1 VNKESPQ
8 AREHDV
14 PLAII
19 GISCIFP
26 DADGLDEYWHNI
38 RNGVDAITDIPDTHW
53 SPDDYFSADP
63 KAPDMTYAAR
73 GGFLPEIDFN
83 PLDFGIAPNAL
94 EATDTAQLLALYTAR
109 RALIDA
115 GYGPDREFDRD
126 RVSVVLGVT
135 GTSELTISLG
145 ARLGHPHWRKALAD
159 SGIHGEAAEDI
170 VRRISDS
177 YVGWQESSF
186 PGLLG
191 NVVAGRIANRLDLG
205 GTNCVVD
212 AACASSLSALHLAAM
227 ELADGRCDMAI
238 TGGVDTLNDIFMYMC
253 FSKTPALSA
262 TGNARPFDH
271 EGDGTILGEGVGI
284 LVLKRL
290 HDAVRDG
297 DRIYAEIRGL
307 GTSSDGKG
315 NAIYA
320 PSSSGQAKALRRA
333 YQRADATPDTVQLVE
348 AHGTG
353 TVVGDAVESAALTAV
368 YREGGT
374 EGTWCALGSVKS
386 QIGHTKAAA
395 GAASLIKA
403 AMALHHKVLPPTL
416 KVEKPVAEVAPGA
429 SPFYVNTDKRPWL
442 APVDHPR
449 RAGVSSFGFGG
460 SNFHCVLQEHVSEDA
475 EPDWDGEV
483 QVLAFSAPTQHK
495 LKEWLTRLGD
505 ASGWDA
511 VRELGQISRKS
522 FSQDHAERLLLVVEK
537 GHTDSSALAARVAGL
552 LGAHKET
559 TWSTPDGVYYGR
571 GASSGDL
578 AFLFPGQGSQYVG
591 MLRDLACQFPVMR
604 ESLELADAG
613 NSEDRLSDLVYPHPA
628 FDHDARQLQED
639 LLRDTRNAQPGIGA
653 VSRGADAVLRLFGVT
668 PVATAG
674 HSFGELSALCAA
686 GVLSEQD
693 FHELAR
699 LRGRLMGDLD
709 GGRGAML
716 AVRAGLADVEK
727 IIAAESLDLVV
738 ANRNAPTQVVLSGAT
753 DEIERAADVLRV
765 RQVDARRLP
774 VSAAFHSPL
783 VSEAEAPLSAALRG
797 IRLGEG
803 TVPVYA
809 NTTGTR
815 YPADAEQAKA
825 LLAGQLARPVLF
837 EELIRQMHDDGV
849 RTFVETGPHARLTG
863 LVASI
868 LDGEPHQA
876 LALDA
881 SHGSRSGI
889 RDLARVLAQI
899 GSLGHTIDLQPWDV
913 SFRPSA
919 APATA
924 GRAALTYRVGGAN
937 IRTRKREPMS
947 RDEIKAVQPVAG
959 QGAPSMNTAPTQSG
973 TPAPPPEPV
982 APAAAAAAAPVAGS
996 VAEAL
1001 RITQENM
1008 AALQRLQQQTAHLHQ
1023 QFLEGQNASQQH
1035 YHTLLQ
1041 QQQRFLDLAM
1051 GLPVSEARPVMPA
1064 VYSAPAP
1071 TISIPAPAASVAPP
1085 AMAANS
1091 PASAQTQAP
1100 GVTEPLAASVVPA
1113 ATPEPVIAVAAKPG
1127 VDVAKIL
1134 LDIVSEKT
1142 GYPTE
1147 VLELKMELDSD
1158 LGIDSIKRVEI
1169 LSALQD
1175 ELPNAPKVGP
1185 DQLGALRTLQS
1196 LLDLIPGQ
1204 GSEGTT
1210 AQPAPAVAVPAGAR
1224 DATIAT
1230 VAAAAESGVDVQK
1243 ILLDIV
1249 SEKTGYP
1256 TEVLEL
1262 RMELDSDL
1270 GIDSIKRVEIL
1281 SALQEVLPDAPKV
1294 GPDQLGTLRTLQSL
1308 LDLMPGQGSEGPLPQ
1323 PVAAMGEA
1331 SAATA
1336 SVAAEGP
1343 IEETAQR
1350 PLQRYVL
1357 RSRDFNGSVED
1368 EVARPAAGAPIW
1380 ITEGDASLASEI
1392 VALLESDGY
1401 QPRIVSTSSLNGSA
1415 DEPVVGVVILPPR
1428 DGASDEDLLE
1438 ALQVVQAAGDSLRT
1452 AGQAGGAFLVS
1463 ASRLDGAFGTTG
1475 DEIADPLSGGLAGL
1489 TKSAAGEWPEVR
1501 CRALDLAPDLQ
1512 DADAAS
1518 AIVAE
1523 LFRAGPVEVGLSAAG
1538 RSVLELVGGEL
1549 PSANGSLPL
1558 SEGDVVVLSGGA
1570 RGVTAEVALAL
1581 ASSCRP
1587 TLALLGR
1594 SPEPEAEPEWL
1605 AVLSSEAGIKKAV
1618 LARGDATSPREAG
1631 AMYRRIRAEREIR
1644 SNLERMSATG
1654 ATVRYMAVDVRD
1666 ASAVQDALSSI
1677 REEHG
1682 PVRILV
1688 HGAGVLADQ
1697 HILDK
1702 TAESFQAVYEPKVT
1716 GLRNLL
1722 EALDRDALRAL
1733 VLFSSSTARYG
1744 RAGQVDYAIANEVLN
1759 KVAQQEARLLP
1770 GCRVL
1775 SLNWGPW
1782 EGGMV
1787 DESLR
1792 KVFTNEGIPLIPL
1805 AQGADHLLRELA
1817 APDSDV
1823 ERVVLGPT
1831 PNGSASTRGTDPKES
1846 TEPVISSTLPLV
1858 LEEEI
1863 DVASCSFLHSHVLD
1877 GKAVVP
1883 VAMLPEWLAHGA
1895 LHGNPGLKFYGCDN
1909 LRLLKGLVLDADSG
1923 LRLKIHAGDARKD
1936 EEGTYRVPAE
1946 LRARQGDGREF
1957 LHARADILLAESLP
1971 TGEARLSPPHGSA
1984 YEKTAAETYRD
1995 HLFHGPD
2002 LQGIERVQICS
2013 PEGVIADASAAPPP
2027 GEWMAR
2033 PFRRRWLTDPLALD
2047 VGIQLLTFWTGVH
2060 SAGPSLPCGAASYR
2074 QYRAFPKDGTH
2085 VVARVT
2091 ESDDTRVFADL
2102 EFLDA
2107 DGQLVARFEG
2117 CENTIDEG
2125 LTSTFRSNRLPLE
2138 VSS

>member
-1 VNKESPQ
+1 MNNRQSPE
-8 AREHDV
+8 ARERDV

-26 DADGLDEYWHNI
+26 EADGLEAYWHNI
-38 RNGVDAITDIPDTHW
+38 RNGVDAITDMPDTHW

-73 GGFLPEIDFN
+73 GGFLPPVDFN

-109 RALIDA
+109 KALIDA
-115 GYGPDREFDRD
+115 GYGPDRDFDRD
-126 RVSVVLGVT
+126 RVSVLMGVT
-135 GTSELTISLG
+135 GTLELTISLG
-145 ARLGHPHWRKALAD
+145 ARLGHPFWRRALAE
-159 SGIHGEAAEDI
+159 SGVDGEVAEDV

-177 YVGWQESSF
+177 YVEWQEASF

-290 HDAVRDG
+290 DDAVHDG

-333 YQRADATPDTVQLVE
+333 YQRAGTTPDTVQLVE

-353 TVVGDAVESAALTAV
+353 TVVGDAAESEALTAV
-368 YREGGT
+368 YRESGA

-416 KVEKPVAEVAPGA
+416 KVEKPLAQVAPGA

-442 APVDHPR
+442 APDGHPR
-449 RAGVSSFGFGG
+449 RAAVSSFGFGG
-460 SNFHCVLQEHVSEDA
+460 SNFHCVLQEHISEGSA
-475 EPDWDGEV
+475 NEETDWDGDV
-483 QVLAFSAPTQHK
+483 QIVAFSAPTQHN
-495 LKEWLTRLGD
+495 LKEWLTRLGE
-505 ASGWDA
+505 ASHWDA
-511 VRELGQISRKS
+511 VRELGQISRKA
-522 FSQDHAERLLLVVEK
+522 FRADDAERLLLVVEK
-537 GHTDSSALAARVAGL
+537 GHTDAPALATRVTSL
-552 LGAHKET
+552 LDAHKET

-571 GASSGDL
+571 GPAAGDL

-591 MLRDLACQFPVMR
+591 MLRDLACQFPSMR
-604 ESLELADAG
+604 ASLELADAG
-613 NSEDRLSDLVYPHPA
+613 DSENRLSDVVYPHPA

-639 LLRDTRNAQPGIGA
+639 ALRDTSNAQPGIGA
-653 VSRGADAVLRLFGVT
+653 VSLGADAVLRLFGVT

-686 GVLSEQD
+686 GRLTRQD
-693 FHELAR
+693 FHALAR
-699 LRGRLMGDLD
+699 LRGRVMGELD

-716 AVRAGLADVEK
+716 AVRAGLAEVEK
-727 IIAAESLDLVV
+727 VITAESLDLVV
-738 ANRNAPTQVVLSGAT
+738 ANRNAPAQVVLSGAT
-753 DEIERAADVLRV
+753 DEIERASGALRV
-765 RQVDARRLP
+765 RQIDARRLP

-783 VSEAEAPLSAALRG
+783 VSEAEAPLASALDG
-797 IRLGEG
+797 IELAEG
-803 TVPVYA
+803 PVPVYA
-809 NTTGTR
+809 NSTGKS
-815 YPADAEQAKA
+815 YPADAEEAKA

-837 EELIRQMHDDGV
+837 DELVSRMHKDGV
-849 RTFVETGPHARLTG
+849 RTFVETGPHARLSG
-863 LVASI
+863 LVDSV
-868 LDGEPHQA
+868 LDGEPHHA
-876 LALDA
+876 FALDA

-899 GSLGHTIDLQPWDV
+899 GSLGHTIDLQPWDA
-913 SFRPSA
+913 SFDPPA
-919 APATA
+919 APAIA
-924 GRAALTYRVGGAN
+924 GRAALTYQVGGAN
-937 IRTRKREPMS
+937 IRTRKREPMP
-947 RDEIKAVQPVAG
+947 RNNDKAAQPARAD
-959 QGAPSMNTAPTQSG
+959 GAHTEDRAPNGEG
-973 TPAPPPEPV
+973 TPALPGTLALLSTPAPLPVPV
-982 APAAAAAAAPVAGS
+982 APVAAPVAGS

-1008 AALQRLQQQTAHLHQ
+1008 AALQHLQQQTAQLHQ

-1041 QQQRFLDLAM
+1041 QQQRFLDMSM
-1051 GLPVSEARPVMPA
+1051 GVPV
-1064 VYSAPAP
+1064 APAP
-1071 TISIPAPAASVAPP
+1071 PVAPAVSSAQPLMSLPAPAAPSVYAAPSLERMVP
-1085 AMAANS
+1085 APAES
-1091 PASAQTQAP
+1091 PAA
-1100 GVTEPLAASVVPA
+1100 VVVPA
-1113 ATPEPVIAVAAKPG
+1113 EAPEPVTAAVAPAAAPDL
-1127 VDVAKIL
+1127 DVAKIL
-1134 LDIVSEKT
+1134 LDIVSDKT
-1142 GYPTE
+1142 GYPAE
-1147 VLELKMELDSD
+1147 VLELRMELDSD

-1185 DQLGALRTLQS
+1185 DQLGTLRTLQS
-1196 LLDLIPGQ
+1196 LLDLIPGE
-1204 GSEGTT
+1204 GATPVTSSEPTPGVVE
-1210 AQPAPAVAVPAGAR
+1210 AQVTVSSPAVKTVALAAE
-1224 DATIAT
+1224 TQT
-1230 VAAAAESGVDVQK
+1230 VAADPEAEV
-1243 ILLDIV
+1243 
-1249 SEKTGYP
+1249 E
-1256 TEVLEL
+1256 EV
-1262 RMELDSDL
+1262 
-1270 GIDSIKRVEIL
+1270 
-1281 SALQEVLPDAPKV
+1281 AL
-1294 GPDQLGTLRTLQSL
+1294 
-1308 LDLMPGQGSEGPLPQ
+1308 
-1323 PVAAMGEA
+1323 
-1331 SAATA
+1331 
-1336 SVAAEGP
+1336 
-1343 IEETAQR
+1343 R

-1357 RSRDFNGSVED
+1357 RSRDFNGAPEE
-1368 EVARPAAGAPIW
+1368 EVARPAAGAAIW
-1380 ITEGDASLASEI
+1380 ITDGDAELASEI
-1392 VALLESDGY
+1392 LKLLEGEGY
-1401 QPRIVSTSSLNGSA
+1401 QPRAVSAKSLNGSSNEA
-1415 DEPVVGVVILPPR
+1415 VVGVVILPPC
-1428 DGASDEDLLE
+1428 DGASDEDLLG
-1438 ALQVVQAAGDSLRT
+1438 ALQVVQAAGNGLRT
-1452 AGQAGGAFLVS
+1452 AGLKGGAFLVS

-1475 DEIADPLSGGLAGL
+1475 NEITDPLSGGFAGL

-1512 DADAAS
+1512 NSDAAR

-1538 RSVLELVGGEL
+1538 RSVLELVGGSL

-1558 SEGDVVVLSGGA
+1558 DKGDVVVLSGGA

-1581 ASSCRP
+1581 AKSCQP

-1605 AVLSSEAGIKKAV
+1605 AKLGTEAEIKQAV

-1631 AMYRRIRAEREIR
+1631 DMYKRIRAEREIR
-1644 SNLERMSATG
+1644 TNLERMNDTG
-1654 ATVRYMAVDVRD
+1654 ATVRYMQVDVTD
-1666 ASAVQDALSSI
+1666 ASAVSDALSSI
-1677 REEHG
+1677 RELHG
-1682 PVRILV
+1682 PVRVLV

-1702 TAESFQAVYEPKVT
+1702 TAESFQKVYEPKVT

-1722 EALDRDALRAL
+1722 EAVDRDALRAL

-1744 RAGQVDYAIANEVLN
+1744 RVGQVDYAIANEVLN
-1759 KVAQQEARLLP
+1759 KVAQQEARRLP
-1770 GCRVL
+1770 DCRVL

-1792 KVFTNEGIPLIPL
+1792 AAFASEGVPLIPL

-1817 APDSDV
+1817 TDESDV
-1823 ERVVLGPT
+1823 ERVVLGPAPADAVSPEPIAQT
-1831 PNGSASTRGTDPKES
+1831 GPMGPDAS
-1846 TEPVISSTLPLV
+1846 SSLPLV
-1858 LEEEI
+1858 AEEDI
-1863 DVASCSFLHSHVLD
+1863 DVASCSFLRSHVLD

-1883 VAMLPEWLAHGA
+1883 MAMLPEWLAHGA
-1895 LHGNPGLKFYGCDN
+1895 LHGNPGLKFHGFDN
-1909 LRLLKGLVLDADSG
+1909 LKLLKGLVLDADASLG
-1923 LRLKIHAGDARKD
+1923 LKIHAGSARKD
-1936 EEGTYRVPAE
+1936 EEGYYRVEME
-1946 LRARQGDGREF
+1946 LRATQGDDREF
-1957 LHARADILLAESLP
+1957 LHARAEILLAEALP
-1971 TGEARLSPPHGSA
+1971 EGEPQLSAPQGPA

-1995 HLFHGPD
+1995 HLFHGPA
-2002 LQGIERVQICS
+2002 LQGIERVQTCS
-2013 PEGVIADASAAPPP
+2013 PEGVAADASAAPPP
-2027 GEWMAR
+2027 SEWMER
-2033 PFRRRWLTDPLALD
+2033 PFRRRWLTDPLVLD
-2047 VGIQLLTFWTGVH
+2047 VGIQLLTFWSGVH
-2060 SAGPSLPCGAASYR
+2060 SAGPSLPCAAASYR
-2074 QYRAFPKDGTH
+2074 QYGAFPKDGAH
-2085 VVARVT
+2085 VVARIT
-2091 ESDDTRVFADL
+2091 KSDETRVLADL
-2102 EFLDA
+2102 EFLDG
-2107 DGQLVARFEG
+2107 DGRLVARFEG

>member
-1 VNKESPQ
+1 MNIRSPQ

-26 DADGLDEYWHNI
+26 GADGLEEYWHNI
-38 RNGVDAITDIPDTHW
+38 RNGVDVITDVPDTHW

-73 GGFLPEIDFN
+73 GGFLPPVDFN

-126 RVSVVLGVT
+126 RVSVLMGVT
-135 GTSELTISLG
+135 GTLELTISLG
-145 ARLGHPHWRKALAD
+145 ARLGHPIWRKALAE
-159 SGIHGEAAEDI
+159 SGVPGEVAEDV
-170 VRRISDS
+170 VRRIADS
-177 YVGWQESSF
+177 YVEWQEASF

-284 LVLKRL
+284 LVVKRL

-353 TVVGDAVESAALTAV
+353 TVVGDAVESEALSAI
-368 YREGGT
+368 YRESGA

-403 AMALHHKVLPPTL
+403 AMALHHRVLPPTL
-416 KVEKPVAEVAPGA
+416 KVEKPLAQVAPGV

-442 APVDHPR
+442 APVGHPR
-449 RAGVSSFGFGG
+449 RAAVSSFGFGG
-460 SNFHCVLQEHVSEDA
+460 SNFHCVLQEHVGGDVGDPA
-475 EPDWDGEV
+475 DTDWDGEV
-483 QVLAFSAPTQHK
+483 QVLAFSAPTQHN

-505 ASGWDA
+505 VSHWDA
-511 VRELGQISRKS
+511 VRELGQISRKA
-522 FSQDHAERLLLVVEK
+522 FRQDDAERLLLVVEK
-537 GHTDSSALAARVAGL
+537 GHTDAAALATRVTSL
-552 LGAHKET
+552 LDAHKET

-571 GASSGDL
+571 GPAAGDL

-591 MLRDLACQFPVMR
+591 MLRDLACQFPCMR
-604 ESLELADAG
+604 ASLELADSGDAD
-613 NSEDRLSDLVYPHPA
+613 NRLSDLVYPHPA

-639 LLRDTRNAQPGIGA
+639 ILRETRNAQPAIGA
-653 VSRGADAVLRLFGVT
+653 VSLGSEAVLRLFGIT

-686 GVLSEQD
+686 GLLSQQD

-716 AVRAGLADVEK
+716 AVRAGLAEVDKV
-727 IIAAESLDLVV
+727 IAAESLELVV
-738 ANRNAPTQVVLSGAT
+738 ANRNAPAQVVLSGAIE
-753 DEIERAADVLRV
+753 EIERAAGALRV
-765 RQVDARRLP
+765 RQIDARRLP

-783 VSEAEAPLSAALRG
+783 VSEAEAPFASALEG
-797 IRLGEG
+797 IQLGEG
-803 TVPVYA
+803 TVPVYS
-809 NTTGTR
+809 NTTGR
-815 YPADAEQAKA
+815 PYPVDPEEAKA

-837 EELIRQMHDDGV
+837 DELIRQMHMDGV
-849 RTFVETGPHARLTG
+849 RTFVETGPHARLSG
-863 LVASI
+863 LVASV
-868 LDGEPHQA
+868 LDGEPYHA
-876 LALDA
+876 FALDA
-881 SHGSRSGI
+881 THGSRSGI
-889 RDLARVLAQI
+889 RDLARVLTHI
-899 GSLGHTIDLQPWDV
+899 GSLGHTIDLQPWDA
-913 SFRPSA
+913 SFHPSA
-919 APATA
+919 APASA
-924 GRAALTYRVGGAN
+924 ERAALTYQVGGAN
-937 IRTRKREPMS
+937 IRTRKREPMP
-947 RDEIKAVQPVAG
+947 RDEIKAVQPAPG
-959 QGAPSMNTAPTQSG
+959 QGAHVDNTAPTQTG
-973 TPAPPPEPV
+973 VPPQPPARV
-982 APAAAAAAAPVAGS
+982 APVPASVAGS

-1008 AALQRLQQQTAHLHQ
+1008 AALQHLQQQTAQLHQ
-1023 QFLEGQNASQQH
+1023 QFLEGQNTSQQH
-1035 YHTLLQ
+1035 YYSLLQ
-1041 QQQRFLDLAM
+1041 QQQRFLDMCM
-1051 GLPVSEARPVMPA
+1051 GVPVAPAPSVAPAVFSAPAVVSLPAPATTPSTHAAPGPEIHAPVAAEAPGASAVPGNTPEPAAATARPV
-1064 VYSAPAP
+1064 
-1071 TISIPAPAASVAPP
+1071 AASGAY
-1085 AMAANS
+1085 
-1091 PASAQTQAP
+1091 
-1100 GVTEPLAASVVPA
+1100 
-1113 ATPEPVIAVAAKPG
+1113 
-1127 VDVAKIL
+1127 VAKIL
-1134 LDIVSEKT
+1134 LDIVSDKT
-1142 GYPTE
+1142 GYPAE

-1185 DQLGALRTLQS
+1185 DQIGTLRTLQS
-1196 LLDLIPGQ
+1196 LLDLIPG
-1204 GSEGTT
+1204 EGATP
-1210 AQPAPAVAVPAGAR
+1210 AAAPEPAPAVVEEQVTAQPPAAET
-1224 DATIAT
+1224 ATPVAEAP
-1230 VAAAAESGVDVQK
+1230 AAA
-1243 ILLDIV
+1243 LD
-1249 SEKTGYP
+1249 
-1256 TEVLEL
+1256 TE
-1262 RMELDSDL
+1262 
-1270 GIDSIKRVEIL
+1270 GHVEGL
-1281 SALQEVLPDAPKV
+1281 AP
-1294 GPDQLGTLRTLQSL
+1294 
-1308 LDLMPGQGSEGPLPQ
+1308 
-1323 PVAAMGEA
+1323 
-1331 SAATA
+1331 
-1336 SVAAEGP
+1336 
-1343 IEETAQR
+1343 R

-1357 RSRDFNGSVED
+1357 RSRDFNGAPE
-1368 EVARPAAGAPIW
+1368 EIVARPAAGAPIW
-1380 ITEGDASLASEI
+1380 ITDGDTVLASEI
-1392 VALLESDGY
+1392 LALLKNDGY
-1401 QPRIVSTSSLNGSA
+1401 EPRVVSAKSLNGSTN
-1415 DEPVVGVVILPPR
+1415 EPVVGVVILPPS
-1428 DGASDEDLLE
+1428 DGASDADLLGV
-1438 ALQVVQAAGDSLRT
+1438 LQVVQAAGNGLRA
-1452 AGQAGGAFLVS
+1452 AGLAGGAFLVS
-1463 ASRLDGAFGTTG
+1463 ASRLDGAFGTRG
-1475 DEIADPLSGGLAGL
+1475 DEIADPVSGGFAGL

-1512 DADAAS
+1512 GSDAAR

-1523 LFRAGPVEVGLSAAG
+1523 LFRAGPVEVGLSATG

-1549 PSANGSLPL
+1549 PSANGFSPL
-1558 SEGDVVVLSGGA
+1558 EEGDVVVLSGGA

-1581 ASSCRP
+1581 AKSSRP
-1587 TLALLGR
+1587 TLVLLGR
-1594 SPEPEAEPEWL
+1594 SPEPEPEPEWL
-1605 AVLSSEAGIKKAV
+1605 AKLRTEAEIKHAA
-1618 LARGDATSPREAG
+1618 LASGDATSPREAG
-1631 AMYRRIRAEREIR
+1631 EIYKRIRAEREIR
-1644 SNLERMSATG
+1644 TNLERINETG
-1654 ATVRYMAVDVRD
+1654 ATVRYLPVDVRD
-1666 ASAVQDALSSI
+1666 AAAVSDALSSI
-1677 REEHG
+1677 SEHYG
-1682 PVRILV
+1682 PVRVLV

-1702 TAESFQAVYEPKVT
+1702 TTESFQKVYEPKVA

-1722 EALDRDALRAL
+1722 EAVDRDALRAL

-1744 RAGQVDYAIANEVLN
+1744 RVGQVDYAIANEVLN
-1759 KVAQQEARLLP
+1759 KVAQQEARRLP

-1792 KVFTNEGIPLIPL
+1792 TVFANEGILLIPL

-1817 APDSDV
+1817 TDAADV
-1823 ERVVLGPT
+1823 ERVVLGPAPDDAT
-1831 PNGSASTRGTDPKES
+1831 SIEPKE
-1846 TEPVISSTLPLV
+1846 PVASSALPLV
-1858 LEEEI
+1858 AEEEI
-1863 DVASCSFLHSHVLD
+1863 DVASCSFLRSHVLD

-1883 VAMLPEWLAHGA
+1883 MAMLPEWLAHAA
-1895 LHGNPGLKFYGCDN
+1895 LHGNPGLNFHGCDN
-1909 LRLLKGLVLDADSG
+1909 LTLLKGLVLDADAS
-1923 LRLKIHAGDARKD
+1923 LRLRLHAGDARKD
-1936 EEGTYRVPAE
+1936 EEGYYRVPVE
-1946 LRARQGDGREF
+1946 LRGAQDDGREF
-1957 LHARADILLAESLP
+1957 LHARAEILLTEILP
-1971 TGEARLSPPHGSA
+1971 VGEARLVPPQGPT

-1995 HLFHGPD
+1995 HLFHGPA
-2002 LQGIERVQICS
+2002 LQGIERVEICS

-2027 GEWMAR
+2027 NEWMDR
-2033 PFRRRWLTDPLALD
+2033 PFRRRWLTDPLVLD
-2047 VGIQLLTFWTGVH
+2047 VGIQLLTFWTGLH
-2060 SAGPSLPCGAASYR
+2060 STGPSLPCAALSYR
-2074 QYRAFPKDGTH
+2074 QYRAFPRDGTR

-2091 ESDDTRVFADL
+2091 KSEETRVFADL

-2107 DGQLVARFEG
+2107 GGQLVARFEG

-2125 LTSTFRSNRLPLE
+2125 LTSTFHSNQLPLE
-2138 VSS
+2138 VSSRG

>member
-1 VNKESPQ
+1 MNNRQSAQ

-26 DADGLDEYWHNI
+26 DADGLEEYWHNI
-38 RNGVDAITDIPDTHW
+38 RNGVDAITDIPATHW
-53 SPDDYFSADP
+53 SPDDYFNADP

-73 GGFLPEIDFN
+73 GGFLPPIDFN

-115 GYGPDREFDRD
+115 GYGPDRDFDRD

-145 ARLGHPHWRKALAD
+145 ARLGHPFWRRALAE
-159 SGIHGEAAEDI
+159 SGVDGDVAEEV

-177 YVGWQESSF
+177 YVEWQEASF

-212 AACASSLSALHLAAM
+212 AACASSLSALHLASM

-271 EGDGTILGEGVGI
+271 QGDGTILGEGVGI
-284 LVLKRL
+284 LILKRL
-290 HDAVRDG
+290 DDAVRDG

-307 GTSSDGKG
+307 GSSSDGKG

-353 TVVGDAVESAALTAV
+353 TIVGDAAESEALTAV
-368 YREGGT
+368 YRESGG

-416 KVEKPVAEVAPGA
+416 KVEKPLAQVAPGA

-442 APVDHPR
+442 TPNGHPR
-449 RAGVSSFGFGG
+449 RAAVSSFGFGG
-460 SNFHCVLQEHVSEDA
+460 SNFHCILQEHVSENGADRSDT
-475 EPDWDGEV
+475 DWDGEV
-483 QVLAFSAPTQHK
+483 QVLAFSAPTQHN
-495 LKEWLTRLGD
+495 LKEWLTRLSS
-505 ASGWDA
+505 ASNWDA
-511 VRELGQISRKS
+511 VRELGQASRKA
-522 FSQDHAERLLLVVEK
+522 FRQDDAERLLLVVEK
-537 GHTDSSALAARVAGL
+537 GHTDGTALATRVASL
-552 LGAHKET
+552 LDAHKET

-571 GASSGDL
+571 GPAAGDL

-591 MLRDLACQFPVMR
+591 MLRDLACQFPCMHT
-604 ESLELADAG
+604 SLELADAG
-613 NSEDRLSDLVYPHPA
+613 DAEKRLSDLLYPHPA
-628 FDHDARQLQED
+628 FDDDARQLQED
-639 LLRDTRNAQPGIGA
+639 LLRDTANAQPGIGA
-653 VSRGADAVLRLFGVT
+653 VSLGADAVLRLFGVT

-686 GVLSEQD
+686 GRLTRQD

-716 AVRAGLADVEK
+716 AVRAGVAEVEK
-727 IIAAESLDLVV
+727 VIAAESLDLVV
-738 ANRNAPTQVVLSGAT
+738 ANRNAPAQVVLSGAT
-753 DEIERAADVLRV
+753 DEIERAAGALRV
-765 RQVDARRLP
+765 RQIDARRLP

-783 VSEAEAPLSAALRG
+783 VSQAEAPLAKALEG
-797 IRLGEG
+797 IEWAQG

-809 NTTGTR
+809 NTTGEP
-815 YPADAEQAKA
+815 YPADAKEAKA

-837 EELIRQMHDDGV
+837 DELVRRMHKDGV
-849 RTFVETGPHARLTG
+849 RTFVETGPHARLSG
-863 LVASI
+863 LVASV
-868 LDGEPHQA
+868 LDGEPHHA
-876 LALDA
+876 FALDA

-899 GSLGHTIDLQPWDV
+899 GSLGHTIDLQPWDA
-913 SFRPSA
+913 SFEAPA

-924 GRAALTYRVGGAN
+924 GRAALTYQIGGAN
-937 IRTRKREPMS
+937 IRTRKREPMP
-947 RDEIKAVQPVAG
+947 RNDDKAVPPTPG
-959 QGAPSMNTAPTQSG
+959 QGAHVQNTAPTGTDSDPAVPS
-973 TPAPPPEPV
+973 TPALLQ
-982 APAAAAAAAPVAGS
+982 APAAPTAAPVVGS

-1001 RITQENM
+1001 RVTQENM
-1008 AALQRLQQQTAHLHQ
+1008 AALQHLQQQTAQLHQ

-1041 QQQRFLDLAM
+1041 QQQRFLDMSM
-1051 GLPVSEARPVMPA
+1051 GVPVTAPTLVAPA
-1064 VYSAPAP
+1064 VFAAQPAMSLSAPPAAP
-1071 TISIPAPAASVAPP
+1071 ALTPPAHATPSHDTAAPVAAEAPAASLAPASTESATAAVATVAP
-1085 AMAANS
+1085 A
-1091 PASAQTQAP
+1091 
-1100 GVTEPLAASVVPA
+1100 A
-1113 ATPEPVIAVAAKPG
+1113 ATG

-1134 LDIVSEKT
+1134 LDIVSDKT
-1142 GYPTE
+1142 GYPVE

-1175 ELPNAPKVGP
+1175 ELP
-1185 DQLGALRTLQS
+1185 
-1196 LLDLIPGQ
+1196 
-1204 GSEGTT
+1204 
-1210 AQPAPAVAVPAGAR
+1210 
-1224 DATIAT
+1224 
-1230 VAAAAESGVDVQK
+1230 
-1243 ILLDIV
+1243 
-1249 SEKTGYP
+1249 
-1256 TEVLEL
+1256 
-1262 RMELDSDL
+1262 
-1270 GIDSIKRVEIL
+1270 
-1281 SALQEVLPDAPKV
+1281 DAPKV

-1308 LDLMPGQGSEGPLPQ
+1308 LDLIPGEGGTPATAGEPAPAVVEARVTSQ
-1323 PVAAMGEA
+1323 PAAVETVA
-1331 SAATA
+1331 SAAETQAATA
-1336 SVAAEGP
+1336 DAETLVEGAAP
-1343 IEETAQR
+1343 R

-1357 RSRDFNGSVED
+1357 RSREFNGAPEED
-1368 EVARPAAGAPIW
+1368 VARPAAGSLIW
-1380 ITEGDASLASEI
+1380 ITDGDPELASEI
-1392 VALLESDGY
+1392 HALLESDGY
-1401 QPRIVSTSSLNGSA
+1401 KPRLVSAKSLNGSTNEA
-1415 DEPVVGVVILPPR
+1415 VVGVVILPPR
-1428 DGASDEDLLE
+1428 EGVSDADLLG
-1438 ALQVVQAAGDSLRT
+1438 ALQVVQAAGPGLRT
-1452 AGQAGGAFLVS
+1452 AGLEGGAFLVS

-1475 DEIADPLSGGLAGL
+1475 NEIVDPLSGGFAGL

-1501 CRALDLAPDLQ
+1501 CRALDLAPDLG
-1512 DADAAS
+1512 ASEAAR

-1523 LFRAGPVEVGLSAAG
+1523 LFRAGPVEVGLSATG
-1538 RSVLELVGGEL
+1538 RSVLELVSGAL
-1549 PSANGSLPL
+1549 PPTNGSLPL
-1558 SEGDVVVLSGGA
+1558 DKGDVVVLSGGA

-1581 ASSCRP
+1581 AKSCQP
-1587 TLALLGR
+1587 TLVLLGR
-1594 SPEPEAEPEWL
+1594 SPQPEAEPEWL
-1605 AVLSSEAGIKKAV
+1605 EKLDTEAEIKQAV
-1618 LARGDATSPREAG
+1618 LARGDAGSPREAG
-1631 AMYRRIRAEREIR
+1631 ELYKRIRAEREIR
-1644 SNLERMSATG
+1644 TNLERMSQAG
-1654 ATVRYMAVDVRD
+1654 ATVCYMPVDVRD
-1666 ASAVQDALSSI
+1666 AAAVSDAISSI
-1677 REEHG
+1677 RELHG
-1682 PVRILV
+1682 PVRVLV

-1702 TAESFQAVYEPKVT
+1702 TVESFQKVYDTKVT

-1722 EALDRDALRAL
+1722 EAVDRDALRAL
-1733 VLFSSSTARYG
+1733 VIFSSSTARYG

-1759 KVAQQEARLLP
+1759 KVAQQEARRLP

-1792 KVFTNEGIPLIPL
+1792 AVFASEGVPLIPL

-1817 APDSDV
+1817 TDEPDV
-1823 ERVVLGPT
+1823 ERLVLGPA
-1831 PNGSASTRGTDPKES
+1831 PADAVGVEPIAQEGPGASSA
-1846 TEPVISSTLPLV
+1846 LPLV
-1858 LEEEI
+1858 AEEDI
-1863 DVASCSFLHSHVLD
+1863 DVASCSFLRSHVLD

-1883 VAMLPEWLAHGA
+1883 MAMLPEWLAHGA
-1895 LHGNPGLKFYGCDN
+1895 LHGNPGLKFHGFDN
-1909 LRLLKGLVLDADSG
+1909 LSLLKGLVLDADASLG
-1923 LRLKIHAGDARKD
+1923 LKIHAGDASKD
-1936 EEGTYRVPAE
+1936 EEGYYRVEVE
-1946 LRARQGDGREF
+1946 LRATQADGREF
-1957 LHARADILLAESLP
+1957 LHARAEILLAETLP
-1971 TGEARLSPPHGSA
+1971 TSEAHLDPPQGPA

-2002 LQGIERVQICS
+2002 LQGIERVQVCS
-2013 PEGVIADASAAPPP
+2013 PEGVVADASSAPQPN
-2027 GEWMAR
+2027 EWMER
-2033 PFRRRWLTDPLALD
+2033 PFRRRWLTDPLVLD

-2060 SAGPSLPCGAASYR
+2060 SAGPSLPCAVGSYR
-2074 QYRAFPKDGTH
+2074 QYRAFPKDGAR
-2085 VVARVT
+2085 VVARIT
-2091 ESDDTRVFADL
+2091 KSDETRVFADI

-2125 LTSTFRSNRLPLE
+2125 LTRTFRSNRLPLGI
-2138 VSS
+2138 SS

>member
-1 VNKESPQ
+1 MNIRSPQ

-26 DADGLDEYWHNI
+26 DADGLEEYWHNI
-38 RNGVDAITDIPDTHW
+38 RNGVDAITDVPDTHW

-73 GGFLPEIDFN
+73 GGFLPPVDFN

-109 RALIDA
+109 QALVDA
-115 GYGPDREFDRD
+115 GYGPDDREFDRD
-126 RVSVVLGVT
+126 RVSVLMGVA
-135 GTSELTISLG
+135 GTLELTISLG
-145 ARLGHPHWRKALAD
+145 ARLGHPFWRRALAE
-159 SGIHGEAAEDI
+159 SGVPGEMAEDV

-177 YVGWQESSF
+177 YVEWQEASF

-297 DRIYAEIRGL
+297 DRIYAEILGL

-315 NAIYA
+315 TAIYA
-320 PSSSGQAKALRRA
+320 PNSSGQAKALRRA

-353 TVVGDAVESAALTAV
+353 TVVGDASESEALNAV
-368 YREGGT
+368 YRESGA

-403 AMALHHKVLPPTL
+403 AMALRHRVLPPTL
-416 KVEKPVAEVAPGA
+416 KVEKPLAQVAPGV

-442 APVDHPR
+442 APVGHPR
-449 RAGVSSFGFGG
+449 RAAVSSFGFGG
-460 SNFHCVLQEHVSEDA
+460 SNFHCVLQEHVSADGTDRA
-475 EPDWDGEV
+475 DTDWDGEV
-483 QVLAFSAPTQHK
+483 QILAFSSPTQHS
-495 LKEWLTRLGD
+495 LKEWLNRLSD
-505 ASGWDA
+505 AAHWNA
-511 VRELGQISRKS
+511 VRELGRISRKA
-522 FSQDHAERLLLVVEK
+522 FRQDDAERLLLVVDK
-537 GHTDSSALAARVAGL
+537 GHTDATALATRVTSL
-552 LGAHKET
+552 LDAHKET
-559 TWSTPDGVYYGR
+559 RWSTPDGVYYGR
-571 GASSGDL
+571 GPSAGDL

-591 MLRDLACQFPVMR
+591 MLRDLACQFPCMR
-604 ESLELADAG
+604 ASLELADAQD
-613 NSEDRLSDLVYPHPA
+613 SEKRLSDLIYPHPA
-628 FDHDARQLQED
+628 FTHDARQLQED

-653 VSRGADAVLRLFGVT
+653 VSLGADAVLRLFGVT

-686 GVLSEQD
+686 GLLSRQD

-716 AVRAGLADVEK
+716 AVRAGLGEVEK

-738 ANRNAPTQVVLSGAT
+738 ANRNAPAQVVLSGAAG
-753 DEIERAADVLRV
+753 EIERAAAALRV
-765 RQVDARRLP
+765 RQIDSRRLP

-783 VSEAEAPLSAALRG
+783 VSEAEAPLASALVR
-797 IRLGEG
+797 IQLGEG
-803 TVPVYA
+803 AVPVYA
-809 NTTGTR
+809 NTTGMP
-815 YPADAEQAKA
+815 YPADVKEAKA

-837 EELIRQMHDDGV
+837 DELIRRMHGDGV
-849 RTFVETGPHARLTG
+849 LTFVETGPHAHLSG
-863 LVASI
+863 LVASV
-868 LDGEPHQA
+868 LDGEPHHA
-876 LALDA
+876 FALDA
-881 SHGSRSGI
+881 THGSRSGI

-899 GSLGHTIDLQPWDV
+899 GSLGHTIDLQPWDA
-913 SFRPSA
+913 SFRPST

-924 GRAALTYRVGGAN
+924 GRAALTYQVGGAN
-937 IRTRKREPMS
+937 IRTRKREPMP
-947 RDEIKAVQPVAG
+947 RDQIKAVQPAPG
-959 QGAPSMNTAPTQSG
+959 QGAHVEN
-973 TPAPPPEPV
+973 
-982 APAAAAAAAPVAGS
+982 AAPIQTGAPSQPPARVTPLPASVAGS

-1001 RITQENM
+1001 RITQDNM
-1008 AALQRLQQQTAHLHQ
+1008 VALQHLQQQTAQLHQ

-1041 QQQRFLDLAM
+1041 QQQRFLDMCM
-1051 GLPVSEARPVMPA
+1051 GVPE
-1064 VYSAPAP
+1064 APAP
-1071 TISIPAPAASVAPP
+1071 SFAPAAFFAPAVMSLPAPATTVARAATPSTHAVPSPETHAPVAAEAPAASA
-1085 AMAANS
+1085 
-1091 PASAQTQAP
+1091 
-1100 GVTEPLAASVVPA
+1100 VPRS
-1113 ATPEPVIAVAAKPG
+1113 TPEPPTAAGGAVATPG
-1127 VDVAKIL
+1127 TDLAKIL
-1134 LDIVSEKT
+1134 LDIVSDKT
-1142 GYPTE
+1142 GYPAE
-1147 VLELKMELDSD
+1147 VLELKMELDAD

-1175 ELPNAPKVGP
+1175 KLPDAPKVGP
-1185 DQLGALRTLQS
+1185 DQLGMLRTLQS
-1196 LLDLIPGQ
+1196 LLDLIPG
-1204 GSEGTT
+1204 EGATP
-1210 AQPAPAVAVPAGAR
+1210 AAVPKPAPAVVEEQVRAQPPAAETATSVAGAP
-1224 DATIAT
+1224 
-1230 VAAAAESGVDVQK
+1230 AAA
-1243 ILLDIV
+1243 
-1249 SEKTGYP
+1249 
-1256 TEVLEL
+1256 
-1262 RMELDSDL
+1262 
-1270 GIDSIKRVEIL
+1270 
-1281 SALQEVLPDAPKV
+1281 
-1294 GPDQLGTLRTLQSL
+1294 LGTEAH
-1308 LDLMPGQGSEGPLPQ
+1308 SEG
-1323 PVAAMGEA
+1323 V
-1331 SAATA
+1331 
-1336 SVAAEGP
+1336 
-1343 IEETAQR
+1343 AQR

-1357 RSRDFNGSVED
+1357 RSRNFNGAPEED
-1368 EVARPAAGAPIW
+1368 VARPAAGAPIW
-1380 ITEGDASLASEI
+1380 ITDGDPELASEI
-1392 VALLESDGY
+1392 LVLLKSDGY
-1401 QPRIVSTSSLNGSA
+1401 EPRVVSSKSLNGSTN
-1415 DEPVVGVVILPPR
+1415 EPVGGVIILPPCA
-1428 DGASDEDLLE
+1428 GASDADLLGV
-1438 ALQVVQAAGDSLRT
+1438 LQVVQAAGNGLRT
-1452 AGQAGGAFLVS
+1452 AGLAGGAFLVS

-1475 DEIADPLSGGLAGL
+1475 DEIVDPLSGGFAGL

-1512 DADAAS
+1512 GSDAAR

-1523 LFRAGPVEVGLSAAG
+1523 LFRAGPVEVGLSASG
-1538 RSVLELVGGEL
+1538 RSVLELVDGEL

-1558 SEGDVVVLSGGA
+1558 DEGDVVVLSGGA

-1581 ASSCRP
+1581 AKSSRL

-1605 AVLSSEAGIKKAV
+1605 AKFGSEAEIKQAV
-1618 LARGDATSPREAG
+1618 LARGDTTSPREAG
-1631 AMYRRIRAEREIR
+1631 EIYKRIRAEREIR
-1644 SNLERMSATG
+1644 TNLERMNETG
-1654 ATVRYMAVDVRD
+1654 ATVRYLPVDVRD
-1666 ASAVQDALSSI
+1666 ASAVSGALSSI
-1677 REEHG
+1677 REQYG
-1682 PVRILV
+1682 PVRVLV

-1702 TAESFQAVYEPKVT
+1702 TTESFQKVYEPKVA

-1722 EALDRDALRAL
+1722 DAVDRDALRAL

-1744 RAGQVDYAIANEVLN
+1744 RVGQVDYAIANEVLN
-1759 KVAQQEARLLP
+1759 KVAQQEARRLP
-1770 GCRVL
+1770 RCRVL

-1792 KVFTNEGIPLIPL
+1792 TVFAHEGIPLIPL

-1817 APDSDV
+1817 TDETDV
-1823 ERVVLGPT
+1823 ERVVLGPA
-1831 PNGSASTRGTDPKES
+1831 PYEAAS
-1846 TEPVISSTLPLV
+1846 TEPVRPVASPAWPVASSALPVASSALPV
-1858 LEEEI
+1858 VAEEQI
-1863 DVASCSFLHSHVLD
+1863 DVASCSFLRSHVLD

-1883 VAMLPEWLAHGA
+1883 MAMLPEWLAQGA
-1895 LHGNPGLKFYGCDN
+1895 LHGNPGLKFHGCDN
-1909 LRLLKGLVLDADSG
+1909 LSLLKGLVLEADGS
-1923 LRLKIHAGDARKD
+1923 LRLKIHAGDARRE
-1936 EEGTYRVPAE
+1936 EEGCYRVCVE
-1946 LRARQGDGREF
+1946 LRATQDDGMEF
-1957 LHARADILLAESLP
+1957 LHARAHILLTESLP
-1971 TGEARLSPPHGSA
+1971 PGEARLDPPQGPA
-1984 YEKTAAETYRD
+1984 YEKTAAETYHD

-2002 LQGIERVQICS
+2002 LQGIERVEICS
-2013 PEGVIADASAAPPP
+2013 PEGVIAHASAAPPP
-2027 GEWMAR
+2027 DQWMDH
-2033 PFRRRWLTDPLALD
+2033 PFRRRWLTDPLVLD
-2047 VGIQLLTFWTGVH
+2047 VGIQLLTLWTGVH
-2060 SAGPSLPCGAASYR
+2060 GAGPSLPCAVASYR
-2074 QYRAFPKDGTH
+2074 QYRAFPKDGAQ

-2091 ESDDTRVFADL
+2091 KSDDTRVFADL

-2107 DGQLVARFEG
+2107 DGQLVACFEG

-2125 LTSTFRSNRLPLE
+2125 LTSSFRSNRLPLE

>member
-1 VNKESPQ
+1 MNDQSPQ
-8 AREHDV
+8 ARRHDV

-26 DADGLDEYWHNI
+26 DADGLEEYWHNI
-38 RNGVDAITDIPDTHW
+38 RNGVDAITDVPDTHW

-63 KAPDMTYAAR
+63 KAPDMTYAVR
-73 GGFLPEIDFN
+73 GGFLPPVDFN

-126 RVSVVLGVT
+126 RVSVVMGVT
-135 GTSELTISLG
+135 GTLELTISLG
-145 ARLGHPHWRKALAD
+145 ARLGHPFWRRALAE
-159 SGIHGEAAEDI
+159 SGVHGEVADDV

-177 YVGWQESSF
+177 YVEWQEASF

-290 HDAVRDG
+290 DDAVRDD
-297 DRIYAEIRGL
+297 DRIYAEIRGM

-320 PSSSGQAKALRRA
+320 PSSSGQAKSLRRA
-333 YQRADATPDTVQLVE
+333 YERADATPDTVQLVE

-353 TVVGDAVESAALTAV
+353 TIVGDAAESEALTAV
-368 YREGGT
+368 YRESRA

-416 KVEKPVAEVAPGA
+416 KVEKPLAQVAPGV

-442 APVDHPR
+442 APVGHPR
-449 RAGVSSFGFGG
+449 RAAVSSFGFGG
-460 SNFHCVLQEHVSEDA
+460 SNFHCILQEHISGDGTDRSDA
-475 EPDWDGEV
+475 DWDGEV
-483 QVLAFSAPTQHK
+483 QVLAFSAPTQHS

-505 ASGWDA
+505 ASDWNA
-511 VRELGQISRKS
+511 VRELGQISRKA
-522 FSQDHAERLLLVVEK
+522 FRQDDAERLLLVVEK
-537 GHTDSSALAARVAGL
+537 GHTDATALATRVGSL
-552 LGAHKET
+552 LDAHKET

-571 GASSGDL
+571 GPSAGDL

-591 MLRDLACQFPVMR
+591 MLRDLACQFPSMR
-604 ESLELADAG
+604 ASLELADAG
-613 NSEDRLSDLVYPHPA
+613 DSENRLSDLIYPHPA
-628 FDHDARQLQED
+628 FDDDARQLQED
-639 LLRDTRNAQPGIGA
+639 VLRDTRNAQPGIGA
-653 VSRGADAVLRLFGVT
+653 VSLGADAVLRLFGVT

-686 GVLSEQD
+686 GLLSSRD

-716 AVRAGLADVEK
+716 AVRAGVREVEK
-727 IIAAESLDLVV
+727 VIAAESLDLVV
-738 ANRNAPTQVVLSGAT
+738 ANRNAPAQVVLSGAAG
-753 DEIERAADVLRV
+753 EIERAAGALRV
-765 RQVDARRLP
+765 RQIDARRLP

-783 VSEAEAPLSAALRG
+783 VSEAEAPLASALER
-797 IRLGEG
+797 IQLGEG

-809 NTTGTR
+809 NTTGMP
-815 YPADAEQAKA
+815 YPADAKEAKA
-825 LLAGQLARPVLF
+825 LLASQLARPVLF
-837 EELIRQMHDDGV
+837 DDLIRQMHKDGV
-849 RTFVETGPHARLTG
+849 RTFVETGPHARLSG
-863 LVASI
+863 LVASV
-868 LDGEPHQA
+868 LDGEPHHA
-876 LALDA
+876 FALDA

-899 GSLGHTIDLQPWDV
+899 GSLGHTIDLQPWDA
-913 SFRPSA
+913 SFHPSA

-937 IRTRKREPMS
+937 IRTRKREPMP
-947 RDEIKAVQPVAG
+947 RDEIKAVQPAPG
-959 QGAPSMNTAPTQSG
+959 QSAHVEDTAPTQPG
-973 TPAPPPEPV
+973 APAPPPAPV
-982 APAAAAAAAPVAGS
+982 APVPAPVAGS

-1008 AALQRLQQQTAHLHQ
+1008 VTLQHLQQQTAQLHQ
-1023 QFLEGQNASQQH
+1023 EFLEGQNASQQH

-1041 QQQRFLDLAM
+1041 QQQRFLDMSM
-1051 GLPVSEARPVMPA
+1051 GMPV
-1064 VYSAPAP
+1064 APAP
-1071 TISIPAPAASVAPP
+1071 PMLPAASSPPPLTSLPAPAAPDAQPTTLSTPAAGGSETHAPVAAEAPAASSVPARASEPATAAVAP
-1085 AMAANS
+1085 AA
-1091 PASAQTQAP
+1091 AP
-1100 GVTEPLAASVVPA
+1100 GADA
-1113 ATPEPVIAVAAKPG
+1113 
-1127 VDVAKIL
+1127 AKIL
-1134 LDIVSEKT
+1134 LDIVSDKT
-1142 GYPTE
+1142 GYP
-1147 VLELKMELDSD
+1147 V
-1158 LGIDSIKRVEI
+1158 
-1169 LSALQD
+1169 
-1175 ELPNAPKVGP
+1175 
-1185 DQLGALRTLQS
+1185 
-1196 LLDLIPGQ
+1196 
-1204 GSEGTT
+1204 
-1210 AQPAPAVAVPAGAR
+1210 
-1224 DATIAT
+1224 
-1230 VAAAAESGVDVQK
+1230 
-1243 ILLDIV
+1243 
-1249 SEKTGYP
+1249 
-1256 TEVLEL
+1256 EVLEL

-1281 SALQEVLPDAPKV
+1281 SALQDQLPNAPKV

-1308 LDLMPGQGSEGPLPQ
+1308 LDLIPGEGAAREPTPAVDEEQVTVQ
-1323 PVAAMGEA
+1323 PPAAE
-1331 SAATA
+1331 SAT
-1336 SVAAEGP
+1336 SVAEAEAPTAPADAEAHVEGV
-1343 IEETAQR
+1343 AQR

-1357 RSRDFNGSVED
+1357 RSRDFNGAPEED
-1368 EVARPAAGAPIW
+1368 VVRPAAGAPIW
-1380 ITEGDASLASEI
+1380 ITDGDTVLASEI
-1392 VALLESDGY
+1392 LALLKSDGY
-1401 QPRIVSTSSLNGSA
+1401 EPRVVSVKSLNGSMN
-1415 DEPVVGVVILPPR
+1415 EPVVGVIILPPR
-1428 DGASDEDLLE
+1428 EGASDADLLGV
-1438 ALQVVQAAGDSLRT
+1438 LQVVQAAGNGLRT
-1452 AGQAGGAFLVS
+1452 AGREGGAFLVS

-1475 DEIADPLSGGLAGL
+1475 DEIADPLSGGFAGL

-1501 CRALDLAPDLQ
+1501 CRALDLAPELQ
-1512 DADAAS
+1512 DADAAR

-1523 LFRAGPVEVGLSAAG
+1523 LFRAGPVEVGLSAGG
-1538 RSVLELVGGEL
+1538 RSVLELVGGGEL

-1558 SEGDVVVLSGGA
+1558 GEGDVVVLSGGA

-1581 ASSCRP
+1581 AKACRP
-1587 TLALLGR
+1587 TLVLLGR
-1594 SPEPEAEPEWL
+1594 SPEPQVEPEWRAEL
-1605 AVLSSEAGIKKAV
+1605 RTEAEIKQAV

-1631 AMYRRIRAEREIR
+1631 KIYNRIRAEREIR
-1644 SNLERMSATG
+1644 TNLERMNETG
-1654 ATVRYMAVDVRD
+1654 ATVRYMQVDVRD
-1666 ASAVQDALSSI
+1666 ASAVRDALSSI
-1677 REEHG
+1677 REQYG
-1682 PVRILV
+1682 PIRILV

-1702 TAESFQAVYEPKVT
+1702 TAESFKKVYEPKVA

-1722 EALDRDALRAL
+1722 EAVDRDALRAL

-1744 RAGQVDYAIANEVLN
+1744 RVGQVDYAIANEVLN
-1759 KVAQQEARLLP
+1759 KVAQQEARRLP

-1792 KVFTNEGIPLIPL
+1792 TVFANEGVPLIPL
-1805 AQGADHLLRELA
+1805 AQGADHVLRELA
-1817 APDSDV
+1817 TDQADV
-1823 ERVVLGPT
+1823 ERVVLGPA
-1831 PNGSASTRGTDPKES
+1831 PDAAIMESAA
-1846 TEPVISSTLPLV
+1846 SSALPLV
-1858 LEEEI
+1858 AEEVI
-1863 DVASCSFLHSHVLD
+1863 DVASCSFLRSHVLD

-1883 VAMLPEWLAHGA
+1883 MAMLPEWLAHGA
-1895 LHGNPGLKFYGCDN
+1895 LHGNPGLKFHGCDN
-1909 LRLLKGLVLDADSG
+1909 LSLLKGLVLDADAS

-1936 EEGTYRVPAE
+1936 EEGYYRVPVE
-1946 LRARQGDGREF
+1946 LRATQDDGREF
-1957 LHARADILLAESLP
+1957 LHARAEILLTESLP
-1971 TGEARLSPPHGSA
+1971 QGEARLDPPQGPA
-1984 YEKTAAETYRD
+1984 YEKTAAEIYRD

-2002 LQGIERVQICS
+2002 LQGIERVHICS

-2027 GEWMAR
+2027 NQWMDR
-2033 PFRRRWLTDPLALD
+2033 PFRRRWLTDPLVLD
-2047 VGIQLLTFWTGVH
+2047 VGIQLLTFWTGIH
-2060 SAGPSLPCGAASYR
+2060 GAGPSLPCAAASYR
-2074 QYRAFPKDGTH
+2074 QYRAFPKDGAQ
-2085 VVARVT
+2085 VVARIT
-2091 ESDDTRVFADL
+2091 KSDETRVFADL